1 VTTFVARQDRW
12 PATLHAIGT
21 VAAVQGVTVSAD
33 LPGIVEAI
41 LFDSGRA
48 VGAGDLL
55 VRLDTR
61 QEQAQLTAAVA
72 QRELTRLNLERARGL
87 ADQGVV
93 SRADFDRALAEDTQA
108 EARVG
113 EIRATIDRKQIR
125 APFAGGLGIR
135 QVNLGQYLSAG
146 DPVVSLQS
154 LHPIYVNFSLPQQEV
169 SGLRVGG
176 EVRTRAEDGSSAAS
190 GGGATGA
197 AGLTGRI
204 TALDSVVDEG
214 TRNVRVQATFS
225 NPEGRLR
232 PGTFVE
238 TDVVLGAGRPVVAL
252 PSSAVSFAPY
262 GDSVFIVGD
271 LEGPNG
277 QRYKGVRQQFVKL
290 GAARGDQVAVLSGL
304 EPGAEVVTSGAFK
317 LRNGAAVKVNN
328 EVQPSNEIAPKPE
341 DN

>member
-1 VTTFVARQDRW
+1 MRKRMVVMLLGSAAVIATLGTVKFRQIQTSAAQAASFQMPPETVTTFVARQDHW

-21 VAAVQGVTVSAD
+21 VSAVQGVTVSAD

-48 VGAGDLL
+48 VNAGDLL

-61 QEQAQLTAAVA
+61 QEQAQLTAAEA
-72 QRELTRLNLERARGL
+72 QQELSRLNLERTRGL

-93 SRADFDRALAEDTQA
+93 SRADFDRAFAEDKQA

-113 EIRATIDRKQIR
+113 EIRATIERKQIR

-169 SGLRVGG
+169 GGLRVGG
-176 EVRTRAEDGSSAAS
+176 AVRTRAEGGSAAAS
-190 GGGATGA
+190 NPSSTA
-197 AGLTGRI
+197 AVGLTGRI

-214 TRNVRVQATFS
+214 TRNVRVQATFA

-238 TDVVLGAGRPVVAL
+238 TDVVLGRTARWWRCPRRP
-252 PSSAVSFAPY
+252 
-262 GDSVFIVGD
+262 
-271 LEGPNG
+271 
-277 QRYKGVRQQFVKL
+277 
-290 GAARGDQVAVLSGL
+290 
-304 EPGAEVVTSGAFK
+304 
-317 LRNGAAVKVNN
+317 
-328 EVQPSNEIAPKPE
+328 
-341 DN
+341 